1 MILCSIHEL
10 AGGGFGSPFFVATIL
25 VVDSSAV
32 TEESSVC
39 AGGDPLMLGM
49 TPYLFTVSHFKGG
62 YNHFAPR
69 LVHRLGKI
77 IKVHVLPRFVRC
89 RGRPD
94 NLVDVLCNVA
104 VMPGITGVVS

>member
-1 MILCSIHEL
+1 MVVDFFDGVLSIHEL

-25 VVDSSAV
+25 VVD
-32 TEESSVC
+32 C
-39 AGGDPLMLGM
+39 AGGDPLVLEV

-77 IKVHVLPRFVRC
+77 IKHIFLAFCVR
-89 RGRPD
+89 
-94 NLVDVLCNVA
+94 L
-104 VMPGITGVVS
+104 